1 MVSTVAGNSE
11 RGDRDGLLD
20 EAMFDSP
27 CGLVV
32 DEEGNVFVCDLEN
45 KKIKKIS
52 KGVVTTFKCDMIDY
66 PRGMAIDNEKN
77 LVIVCGTQI
86 VRMNTQ
92 RMFETLTNRITSM
105 THRWMLS

>member
-66 PRGMAIDNEKN
+66 PRGMASTMRKT
-77 LVIVCGTQI
+77 VIVCGTQI

-92 RMFETLTNRITSM
+92 GMFETLTNRNTSM